1 MSIIVQKFG
10 GSSVADAHHLYN
22 VAKIIT
28 NVYSEGHSIV
38 VVVSAQGDTTDNL
51 LKKAYEVNKNPSKR
65 ELDAFISTGEQ
76 MSSSLLAMAIENL
89 GFPAISL
96 NGWQAGFKTDRNY
109 GNAQIETIT
118 TARIKKELE
127 NKNIVIL
134 AGFQGFDEKNNITT
148 LGRGGSDTSAIAVAA
163 ALNADRCKIYTDV
176 DGVYTSDP
184 RVVPSAKK
192 IKEISYDEMY
202 EFAYRG
208 ARVMNDKSIL
218 TAKKYGVAVE
228 VMSSMLNKTKG
239 TIIKGTAAKTNTCCG
254 IGIINNMAK
263 LTLTDIKNQEKNVS
277 KLIENLATNG
287 IKIDKTLKVV
297 GQNNDDS
304 FVFALPERKLEEAME
319 IINNSSSF
327 EKEPQVFYEKGKSKI
342 SVINISENININIAS
357 VIFEILSESK
367 IDIEMVAC
375 DNKRVSILL
384 PTTYMSDAVNIIHS
398 KLFEEDTLI

>member
-1 MSIIVQKFG
+1 MSLIVQKFG

-22 VAKIIT
+22 VAKTIT
-28 NVYSEGHSIV
+28 SVYSEGHSIV

-51 LKKAYEVNKNPSKR
+51 LKKAYEINKNPSKR
-65 ELDAFISTGEQ
+65 EMDALLSAGEQ

-89 GFPAISL
+89 GFSVISL
-96 NGWQAGFKTDRNY
+96 SGWQAGFKTNDNY
-109 GNAQIETIT
+109 GNAQIENIT
-118 TARIKKELE
+118 TTRIKKELE
-127 NKNIVIL
+127 NKNIVVL

-163 ALNADRCKIYTDV
+163 ALEADRCKIYTDV

-184 RVVPSAKK
+184 KIVPSAKK

-202 EFAYRG
+202 EFSYRG
-208 ARVMNDKSIL
+208 AQVMNDKSIL

-239 TIIKGTAAKTNTCCG
+239 TIIKANAAKTNACSG
-254 IGIINNMAK
+254 IAIINNV
-263 LTLTDIKNQEKNVS
+263 T
-277 KLIENLATNG
+277 KLILTNAQSHKELIDRLTESG
-287 IKIDKTLKVV
+287 INVDKQLKSV
-297 GQNNDDS
+297 GQNKNDS
-304 FVFALPERKLEEAME
+304 FTIAIHENRLQEAME
-319 IINNSSSF
+319 VINNFSAKSDES
-327 EKEPQVFYEKGKSKI
+327 QIFYEKGKSKI

-357 VIFEILSESK
+357 IIFEILSEAK
-367 IDIEMVAC
+367 INIEMVAC

-384 PTTYMSDAVNIIHS
+384 PTTHMSDAVNIIHS

>member
-1 MSIIVQKFG
+1 MSLIVQKFG

-22 VAKIIT
+22 VAKTIT
-28 NVYSEGHSIV
+28 SVYSEGHSIV

-51 LKKAYEVNKNPSKR
+51 LKKAYEINKNPSKR
-65 ELDAFISTGEQ
+65 EMDALLSAGEQ

-89 GFPAISL
+89 GFPVISL
-96 NGWQAGFKTDRNY
+96 SGWQAGFKTNNNY
-109 GNAQIETIT
+109 GNAQIENIT
-118 TARIKKELE
+118 TTRIKKELE
-127 NKNIVIL
+127 NKNIVVL

-163 ALNADRCKIYTDV
+163 ALEADRCKIYTDV

-184 RVVPSAKK
+184 KIVPSAKK

-202 EFAYRG
+202 EFSYRG
-208 ARVMNDKSIL
+208 AQVMNDKSIL

-239 TIIKGTAAKTNTCCG
+239 TIIKANAAKTNACSG
-254 IGIINNMAK
+254 IAIINNV
-263 LTLTDIKNQEKNVS
+263 T
-277 KLIENLATNG
+277 KLILTNAQSHKELIDRLTESG
-287 IKIDKTLKVV
+287 INVDKQLKSV
-297 GQNNDDS
+297 GQNKNDS
-304 FVFALPERKLEEAME
+304 FTIAIPENRLQEAME
-319 IINNSSSF
+319 VINNFSAKSDES
-327 EKEPQVFYEKGKSKI
+327 QIFYEKGKSKI

-357 VIFEILSESK
+357 IIFEILSEAK
-367 IDIEMVAC
+367 INIEMVAC

-384 PTTYMSDAVNIIHS
+384 PTTHMSDAVNIIHS

>member
-1 MSIIVQKFG
+1 MSLIVQKFG

-22 VAKIIT
+22 VAKTIT
-28 NVYSEGHSIV
+28 SVYSEGHSIV

-51 LKKAYEVNKNPSKR
+51 LKKAYEINKNPSKR
-65 ELDAFISTGEQ
+65 EMDALLSAGEQ

-89 GFPAISL
+89 GFPVISL
-96 NGWQAGFKTDRNY
+96 SGWQAGFRTNNNY
-109 GNAQIETIT
+109 GNAQIENIT
-118 TARIKKELE
+118 TTRIKKELE
-127 NKNIVIL
+127 NKNIVVL

-163 ALNADRCKIYTDV
+163 ALEADRCKIYTDV

-184 RVVPSAKK
+184 KIVPSAKK

-202 EFAYRG
+202 EFSYRG
-208 ARVMNDKSIL
+208 AQVMNDKSIL

-239 TIIKGTAAKTNTCCG
+239 TIIKANAAKANACSG
-254 IGIINNMAK
+254 IAIINNV
-263 LTLTDIKNQEKNVS
+263 T
-277 KLIENLATNG
+277 KLILTNAQSHKELIDRLTESG
-287 IKIDKTLKVV
+287 INVDKQLKSV
-297 GQNNDDS
+297 GQNKNDS
-304 FVFALPERKLEEAME
+304 FTIAIPENRLQEAME
-319 IINNSSSF
+319 VINNFSAKSDES
-327 EKEPQVFYEKGKSKI
+327 QIFYEKGKSKI

-357 VIFEILSESK
+357 IIFEILSEAK
-367 IDIEMVAC
+367 INIEMVAC

-384 PTTYMSDAVNIIHS
+384 PTTHMSDAVNIIHS

>member
-1 MSIIVQKFG
+1 MSLIVQKFG

-22 VAKIIT
+22 VAKTIT
-28 NVYSEGHSIV
+28 SVYSEGHSIV

-51 LKKAYEVNKNPSKR
+51 LKKAYEINKNPSKR
-65 ELDAFISTGEQ
+65 EMDALLSAGEQ

-89 GFPAISL
+89 GFPVISL
-96 NGWQAGFKTDRNY
+96 SGWQAGFKTNDNY
-109 GNAQIETIT
+109 GNAQIENIT
-118 TARIKKELE
+118 TTRIKKELE
-127 NKNIVIL
+127 NKNIVVL

-163 ALNADRCKIYTDV
+163 ALEADRCKIYTDV

-184 RVVPSAKK
+184 KIVPSAKK

-202 EFAYRG
+202 EFSYRG
-208 ARVMNDKSIL
+208 AQVMNDKSIL

-239 TIIKGTAAKTNTCCG
+239 TIIKANAAKTNACSG
-254 IGIINNMAK
+254 IAIINNV
-263 LTLTDIKNQEKNVS
+263 T
-277 KLIENLATNG
+277 KLILTNAQSHKELIDRLTESG
-287 IKIDKTLKVV
+287 INVDKQLKSV
-297 GQNNDDS
+297 GQNKNDS
-304 FVFALPERKLEEAME
+304 FTIAIPENRLQEAME
-319 IINNSSSF
+319 VINNFSAKSDES
-327 EKEPQVFYEKGKSKI
+327 QIFYEKGKSKI

-357 VIFEILSESK
+357 IIFEILSEAK
-367 IDIEMVAC
+367 INIEMVAC

-384 PTTYMSDAVNIIHS
+384 PTTHMSDAVNIIHS

>member
-1 MSIIVQKFG
+1 MSLIVQKFG

-22 VAKIIT
+22 VAKTIT
-28 NVYSEGHSIV
+28 SVYSEGHSIV

-51 LKKAYEVNKNPSKR
+51 LKKAYEINKNPSKR
-65 ELDAFISTGEQ
+65 EMDALLSAGEQ

-89 GFPAISL
+89 GYPVISL
-96 NGWQAGFKTDRNY
+96 SGWQAGFKTNDNY
-109 GNAQIETIT
+109 GNAQIENIT
-118 TARIKKELE
+118 TTRIKKELE
-127 NKNIVIL
+127 NKNIVVL

-163 ALNADRCKIYTDV
+163 ALEADRCKIYTDV

-184 RVVPSAKK
+184 KIVPSAKK

-202 EFAYRG
+202 EFSYRG
-208 ARVMNDKSIL
+208 AQVMNDKSIL

-239 TIIKGTAAKTNTCCG
+239 TIIKANAAKTNACSG
-254 IGIINNMAK
+254 IAIINNV
-263 LTLTDIKNQEKNVS
+263 T
-277 KLIENLATNG
+277 KLILTNAQSHKELIDRLTESG
-287 IKIDKTLKVV
+287 INVDKQLKSV
-297 GQNNDDS
+297 GQNKNDS
-304 FVFALPERKLEEAME
+304 FTIAIPENRLQEAME
-319 IINNSSSF
+319 VINNFSAKSDES
-327 EKEPQVFYEKGKSKI
+327 QIFYEKGKSKI

-357 VIFEILSESK
+357 IIFEILSEAK
-367 IDIEMVAC
+367 INIEMVAC

-384 PTTYMSDAVNIIHS
+384 PTTHMSDAVNIIHS

>member
-1 MSIIVQKFG
+1 MSLIVQKFG

-22 VAKIIT
+22 VAKTIT
-28 NVYSEGHSIV
+28 SVYSEGHSIV

-51 LKKAYEVNKNPSKR
+51 LKKAYEINKNPSKR
-65 ELDAFISTGEQ
+65 ETDALLSAGEQ

-89 GFPAISL
+89 GFPVISL
-96 NGWQAGFKTDRNY
+96 SGWQAGFKTNDNY
-109 GNAQIETIT
+109 GNAQIENIT
-118 TARIKKELE
+118 TTRIKKELE
-127 NKNIVIL
+127 NKNIVVL

-163 ALNADRCKIYTDV
+163 ALEADRCKIYTDV

-184 RVVPSAKK
+184 KIVPSAKK

-202 EFAYRG
+202 EFSYRG
-208 ARVMNDKSIL
+208 AQVMNDKSIL

-239 TIIKGTAAKTNTCCG
+239 TIIKANAAKTNACSG
-254 IGIINNMAK
+254 IAIINNV
-263 LTLTDIKNQEKNVS
+263 T
-277 KLIENLATNG
+277 KLILTNAQSHKELIDRLTESG
-287 IKIDKTLKVV
+287 INVDKQLKSV
-297 GQNNDDS
+297 GQNKNDS
-304 FVFALPERKLEEAME
+304 FTIAIPENRLQEAME
-319 IINNSSSF
+319 VINNFSAKSDES
-327 EKEPQVFYEKGKSKI
+327 QIFYEKGKSKI

-357 VIFEILSESK
+357 IIFEILSEAK
-367 IDIEMVAC
+367 INIEMVAC

-384 PTTYMSDAVNIIHS
+384 PTTHMSDAVNIIHS

>member
-1 MSIIVQKFG
+1 MSLIVQKFG

-22 VAKIIT
+22 VAKTIT
-28 NVYSEGHSIV
+28 SVYSEGHSIV

-51 LKKAYEVNKNPSKR
+51 LKKAYEINKNPSKR
-65 ELDAFISTGEQ
+65 EMDALLSAGEQ

-89 GFPAISL
+89 GFSVISL
-96 NGWQAGFKTDRNY
+96 SGWQAGFKTNDNY
-109 GNAQIETIT
+109 GNAQIENIT
-118 TARIKKELE
+118 TTRIKKELE
-127 NKNIVIL
+127 NKNIVVL

-163 ALNADRCKIYTDV
+163 ALEADRCKIYTDV

-184 RVVPSAKK
+184 KIVPSAKK

-202 EFAYRG
+202 EFSYRG
-208 ARVMNDKSIL
+208 AQVMNDKSIL

-239 TIIKGTAAKTNTCCG
+239 TIIKANAAKTNACSG
-254 IGIINNMAK
+254 IAIINNV
-263 LTLTDIKNQEKNVS
+263 T
-277 KLIENLATNG
+277 KLILTNAQSHKELIDRLTESG
-287 IKIDKTLKVV
+287 INVDKQLKSV
-297 GQNNDDS
+297 GQNKNDS
-304 FVFALPERKLEEAME
+304 FTIAIPENRLQEAME
-319 IINNSSSF
+319 VINNFSAKSDES
-327 EKEPQVFYEKGKSKI
+327 QIFYEKGKSKI

-357 VIFEILSESK
+357 IIFEILSEAK
-367 IDIEMVAC
+367 INIEMVAC

-384 PTTYMSDAVNIIHS
+384 PTTHMSDAVNIIHS

>member
-1 MSIIVQKFG
+1 MSLIVQKFG

-22 VAKIIT
+22 VAKTIT
-28 NVYSEGHSIV
+28 SVYSEGHSIV

-51 LKKAYEVNKNPSKR
+51 LKKAYEINKNPSKR
-65 ELDAFISTGEQ
+65 EMDALLSAGEQ

-89 GFPAISL
+89 GFPVISL
-96 NGWQAGFKTDRNY
+96 SGWQAGFKTNDNY
-109 GNAQIETIT
+109 GNAQIENIT
-118 TARIKKELE
+118 TTRIKKELE
-127 NKNIVIL
+127 NKNIVVL

-163 ALNADRCKIYTDV
+163 ALEADRCKIYTDV

-184 RVVPSAKK
+184 KIVPSAKK

-202 EFAYRG
+202 EFSYRG
-208 ARVMNDKSIL
+208 AQVMNDKSIL

-239 TIIKGTAAKTNTCCG
+239 TIIKANAAKTNACSG
-254 IGIINNMAK
+254 IAIINNV
-263 LTLTDIKNQEKNVS
+263 T
-277 KLIENLATNG
+277 KLILTNAQSH
-287 IKIDKTLKVV
+287 KELIDRLTESEINVDKQLKSV
-297 GQNNDDS
+297 GQNKNDS
-304 FVFALPERKLEEAME
+304 FTIAIPENRLQEAME
-319 IINNSSSF
+319 VINNFSAKSDES
-327 EKEPQVFYEKGKSKI
+327 QIFYEKGKSKI

-357 VIFEILSESK
+357 IIFEILSEAK
-367 IDIEMVAC
+367 INIEMVAC

-384 PTTYMSDAVNIIHS
+384 PTTHMSDAVNIIHS